1 LAGHHSFFTAA
12 ENNNRY
18 FPEVTAVNKDPKD
31 ADITYLPQRYKEQIE
46 AKKKRRLYKK
56 IGVFFLII
64 IICAVVYLIVNGMMT
79 GSLTQTGI
87 QLPAIAI
94 PTAET
99 IPMPQ
104 SVEPTSTPGEYI
116 TVTVTPHF
124 IIGEGVPVQPAPGMQ
139 SLDAAIASLRL
150 DYPETAYKII
160 SVNINEQYA
169 DQKLYEFRIRQINS
183 SPDDTGFSV
192 FINAKTADPYTIGQD
207 SVRITA
213 EQAGTLLSNNFNA
226 YHPEKIRLRYVN
238 NTGSLPEW
246 IFSLYQGNATI
257 LTGTM
262 DPDTGQVTSFSRSI
276 EQSGRQ
282 VDPSLDSS
290 AAQKIADRFIVEQN
304 GFPVPLNMSNSRY
317 EPLGS
322 PDQVI
327 AGQYVFVYNRIVQD
341 IPCDYEGFTI
351 SVDSVT
357 GEVTEYQR
365 RWTAPD
371 NAFSLVGEPLV
382 THYEATY
389 AVLERAK
396 QTYPASSDGLKIIT
410 ADRRWKDQTPSGSI
424 PRPGSISIAWK
435 VQFDDTIIRQKPWL
449 LPGAGWVDDQS
460 GKVLDFYYLH

>member
-18 FPEVTAVNKDPKD
+18 LPEVTAVNKDPKD

-79 GSLTQTGI
+79 GSSNQMGI
-87 QLPAIAI
+87 QLPSIAM
-94 PTAET
+94 PTTGT
-99 IPMPQ
+99 IPLTQ
-104 SVEPTSTPGEYI
+104 SVEPKRAPEGYI
-116 TVTVTPHF
+116 TVTITPKY
-124 IIGEGVPVQPAPGMQ
+124 IIGDGVPVQPAPGMQ
-139 SLDAAIASLRL
+139 SLDDAIASLRL
-150 DYPETAYKII
+150 DYPEAAYTLI
-160 SVNINEQYA
+160 SVNVTDQYA

-183 SPDDTGFSV
+183 SADDTGFSV
-192 FINAKTADPYTIGQD
+192 FINAKTVDPYTVGQD

-213 EQAGTLLSNNFNA
+213 DQAGALLSNHFIA

-238 NTGSLPEW
+238 TTDSPQEW
-246 IFSLYQGNATI
+246 IFTLYQGNSTI
-257 LTGTM
+257 LKGTM

-282 VDPSLDSS
+282 ADPSIDIS

-304 GFPVPLNMSNSRY
+304 GFPLPLNMSYSRY
-317 EPLGS
+317 EPRGS
-322 PDQVI
+322 PDQII

-341 IPCDYEGFTI
+341 IPCEYEGFTI
-351 SVDSVT
+351 AVDSET
-357 GEVTEYQR
+357 GEVIEYQR

-371 NAFSLVGEPLV
+371 YAFSLVTEPLV

-389 AVLERAK
+389 AVLERAT
-396 QTYPASSDGLKIIT
+396 QTYPASSDGLKIIS
-410 ADRRWKDQTPSGSI
+410 ADRRWKDQIPSGSI
-424 PRPGSISIAWK
+424 PRPGSIPIAWK
-435 VQFDDTIIRQKPWL
+435 VQFDDTIISQKPWL
-449 LPGAGWVDDQS
+449 LPGVGWVDDQS
-460 GKVLDFYYLH
+460 GKILDFYYLH

>member
-1 LAGHHSFFTAA
+1 
-12 ENNNRY
+12 
-18 FPEVTAVNKDPKD
+18 VNKDPKD
-31 ADITYLPQRYKEQIE
+31 TDIAYLPQRYKEQIE
-46 AKKKRRLYKK
+46 AKKRRRLFKK
-56 IGVFFLII
+56 IGIFFLII
-64 IICAVVYLIVNGMMT
+64 IICAVVYLILNGMMA
-79 GSLTQTGI
+79 GSLIQTGI
-87 QLPAIAI
+87 QLPTIAVPIAKTI
-94 PTAET
+94 PT
-99 IPMPQ
+99 PQ
-104 SVEPTSTPGEYI
+104 SVEPTSPPGENK
-116 TVTVTPHF
+116 TVPVTPNF
-124 IIGEGVPVQPAPGMQ
+124 IIGDGVPLQPAPGIQ
-139 SLDAAIASLRL
+139 SLDAAIASLQV
-150 DYPETAYKII
+150 DYPEGAYTLI
-160 SVNINEQYA
+160 SVNVTDKYA
-169 DQKLYEFRIRQINS
+169 DQKLYEFRIRKTNS

-192 FINAKTADPYTIGQD
+192 FINPKTADPYTIGQD

-213 EQAGTLLSNNFNA
+213 DQAGTLLSNNFIA

-238 NTGSLPEW
+238 TSDSLQEW
-246 IFSLYQGNATI
+246 IFTLNKGNTTI

-262 DPDTGQVTSFSRSI
+262 DPETGQVTSFSRSI
-276 EQSGRQ
+276 ERSGRQ
-282 VDPSLDSS
+282 ADPLLDSS
-290 AAQKIADRFIVEQN
+290 AAQNIADRFIVEQN
-304 GFPVPLNMSNSRY
+304 GFPLPVNMSKSRY

-371 NAFSLVGEPLV
+371 NAFSLVTEPLV

-410 ADRRWKDQTPSGSI
+410 ADRRWKDQTPSGNV
-424 PRPGSISIAWK
+424 PRPGTISIAWK
-435 VQFDDTIIRQKPWL
+435 VHFDDTIIRQKPWL

-460 GKVLDFYYLH
+460 GKILDFYYLH

>member
-1 LAGHHSFFTAA
+1 
-12 ENNNRY
+12 
-18 FPEVTAVNKDPKD
+18 VNTDPKD
-31 ADITYLPQRYKEQIE
+31 PDITYLPQRYKEQIE
-46 AKKKRRLYKK
+46 AKKRRRLYKK

-64 IICAVVYLIVNGMMT
+64 IICAIVYVIANGAMT
-79 GSLTQTGI
+79 GSLTRTGI
-87 QLPAIAI
+87 QLPAIAA
-94 PTAET
+94 PTTET
-99 IPMPQ
+99 IPLPQ
-104 SVEPTSTPGEYI
+104 SVEPAGTPAGNI
-116 TVTVTPHF
+116 TVSITPDY
-124 IIGEGVPVQPAPGMQ
+124 IIGEGVPVQPAPDLR
-139 SLDAAIASLRL
+139 SLDTAIASLRL
-150 DYPETAYKII
+150 DYPEAEYTLI
-160 SVNINEQYA
+160 SVNVNDQYA
-169 DQKLYEFRIRQINS
+169 GQKLYEFRIRRVNS

-192 FINAKTADPYTIGQD
+192 FINAKTADPYTMGQD

-213 EQAGTLLSNNFNA
+213 DQAGALLSNHFIA

-238 NTGSLPEW
+238 TTDSPQEW
-246 IFSLYQGNATI
+246 IFTLYQGNSTI
-257 LTGTM
+257 LKGTM

-282 VDPSLDSS
+282 ADPSIDIS
-290 AAQKIADRFIVEQN
+290 AAQKISDHFIVEQN
-304 GFPVPLNMSNSRY
+304 GFPLPVNMSKSRY

-371 NAFSLVGEPLV
+371 NAFSLVTEPLV

-410 ADRRWKDQTPSGSI
+410 ADRRWRDQTPSGNV

-460 GKVLDFYYLH
+460 GKILDFYYLH

>member
-1 LAGHHSFFTAA
+1 M
-12 ENNNRY
+12 
-18 FPEVTAVNKDPKD
+18 NKDPKD
-31 ADITYLPQRYKEQIE
+31 PDITYLPQRYKEQIE
-46 AKKKRRLYKK
+46 AKKRKRLYKK

-64 IICAVVYLIVNGMMT
+64 IICAVVYVIANGTMT

-87 QLPAIAI
+87 QLPAIAA

-99 IPMPQ
+99 IPLPQ
-104 SVEPTSTPGEYI
+104 SVDPTSTPAGNI
-116 TVTVTPHF
+116 TVSITPNY
-124 IIGEGVPVQPAPGMQ
+124 IIGEGVPVQPSPDMQ
-139 SLDAAIASLRL
+139 SLDTAIASLRL
-150 DYPETAYKII
+150 DYPEAEYTLI
-160 SVNINEQYA
+160 SVNVNDQYA
-169 DQKLYEFRIRQINS
+169 GQKLYEFRIRRVNS

-192 FINAKTADPYTIGQD
+192 FINAKTTEPYTFGQD
-207 SVRITA
+207 SVRINA
-213 EQAGTLLSNNFNA
+213 DQARALLSDHFIA

-238 NTGSLPEW
+238 TTDSLQEW
-246 IFSLYQGNATI
+246 IFTLYQGNSTI
-257 LTGTM
+257 LKGTM

-282 VDPSLDSS
+282 ADPLLDSS
-290 AAQKIADRFIVEQN
+290 AAQNIADRFIVEQN
-304 GFPVPLNMSNSRY
+304 GFPLPVNMSKSRY

-351 SVDSVT
+351 AVDSVT

-371 NAFSLVGEPLV
+371 NAFSLVTEPLV

-396 QTYPASSDGLKIIT
+396 QTYPAASDGLKIIS
-410 ADRRWKDQTPSGSI
+410 AERQWKDQTPPGSV

-449 LPGAGWVDDQS
+449 LPGVGWVDDQS
-460 GKVLDFYYLH
+460 GKILDFYYLH